1 MRFSIRA
8 FELRLL
14 IPTMIALLAGGAAI
28 AQHPIG
34 QGESRFSDD
43 SLFVRFIHGAA
54 AADLATAHADSNAVV
69 IRTYNSIRVQLLQV
83 PKGSAQAAV
92 ERYRRNPNV
101 EFADLN
107 YRRPL
112 YRPTTTEGTEPGL
125 GIANNF
131 DEQYGLHN
139 TGQQF
144 GATVDPLF
152 GTLIAPAYQASA
164 GADINAP
171 EAWNITFGNS
181 AIGIA
186 ILDSG
191 VACDHLDLA
200 GKCLEQV
207 NFVDEHGST
216 LEDVLAHGTH
226 VAGIAAATTHNG
238 IGIAG
243 VGRDSSIG
251 SLKTCW
257 EDMSLALFGIIIGQC
272 DDDDVIDAITYAASS
287 TDYDYRV
294 INMSFAGPEF
304 SSTLEAAIDFAWS
317 NGLVMVAGSG
327 NDYSQQVMYPAGYT
341 NVIGVG
347 ATDYHDNLSA
357 FSTFGQWVSVLAP
370 GSFILSTVP
379 GGQCGQPAGESSD
392 CYDYKSG
399 TSMATPHVAG
409 LAALLWAHNPGSSN
423 AQIRNSIEIGA
434 DSNGALGQNFLA
446 WSQHG
451 RINMAA
457 ALGNNLEPTTHHVQS
472 IVLATASAG
481 RGNKRGQAT
490 VSIVDDLGSPVAG
503 ATVSGTFTGAF
514 AETQAGV
521 TGANGSVVLTTGATA
536 KGGISFGFCVD
547 SVVHGVTTYNSSE
560 NTPTC
565 TSL

>member
-1 MRFSIRA
+1 MRFSIPA
-8 FELRLL
+8 FELRFL
-14 IPTMIALLAGGAAI
+14 ILIMIALLASGAAI
-28 AQHPIG
+28 AQHAVA

-43 SLFVRFIHGAA
+43 SLFVRFNHGAA
-54 AADLATAHADSNAVV
+54 AAEVATAHAESKAVV
-69 IRTYNSIRVQLLQV
+69 IKTSASIGVQLLQV

-107 YRRPL
+107 YRRQL

-144 GATVDPLF
+144 GATVDPMF
-152 GTLIAPAYQASA
+152 GTLIVPAYQASA

-171 EAWNITFGNS
+171 EAWNITNGSS

-191 VACDHLDLA
+191 VACDHLDLD

-226 VAGIAAATTHNG
+226 VAGIAAATTHNS

-257 EDMSLALFGIIIGQC
+257 EDMSLVLYGIIIGQC
-272 DDDDVIDAITYAASS
+272 DDDDIIDALMYAANSGR
-287 TDYDYRV
+287 YHV

-304 SSTLEAAIDFAWS
+304 SSTLEAAMNFAWS
-317 NGLVMVAGSG
+317 SGLVLVAGSG
-327 NDYSQQVMYPAGYT
+327 NDYSQKVMYPAGYA

-357 FSTFGQWVSVLAP
+357 FSSFGPWVSVLAP
-370 GSFILSTVP
+370 GSTILSTVP
-379 GGQCGQPAGESSD
+379 GAPCGQPAGEPSD

-423 AQIRNSIEIGA
+423 AQIRSSIESGA
-434 DSNGALGQNFLA
+434 DSNGALDQNLLA

-451 RINMAA
+451 RINMVT
-457 ALGNNLEPTTHHVQS
+457 ALGNNSDPTTHHVQS

-481 RGNKRGQAT
+481 RGSKRGQAT

-514 AETQAGV
+514 TETQAGV
-521 TGANGSVVLTTGATA
+521 TGANGSVVLTTDATA
-536 KGGISFGFCVD
+536 KGGISFGMCVD
-547 SVVHGVTTYNSSE
+547 SVVHGVTTYNSSG
-560 NTPTC
+560 NTITC

>member
-1 MRFSIRA
+1 
-8 FELRLL
+8 
-14 IPTMIALLAGGAAI
+14 MIALLASSAAI
-28 AQHPIG
+28 AQHAAAR
-34 QGESRFSDD
+34 GESRFSDD
-43 SLFVRFIHGAA
+43 TLFVRFIHGAA
-54 AADLATAHADSNAVV
+54 AAEVATAHAESKAVV
-69 IRTYNSIRVQLLQV
+69 IKTSDSIGVQLLQV
-83 PKGSAQAAV
+83 PKGSAQAAL

-107 YRRPL
+107 YRRQL

-144 GATVDPLF
+144 GAAIDPLF
-152 GTLIAPAYQASA
+152 GTLIVPAYQASA

-171 EAWNITFGNS
+171 EAWNITNGSS

-191 VACDHLDLA
+191 VACDHLDLD

-238 IGIAG
+238 LGIAG
-243 VGRDSSIG
+243 VGRNSSIG

-257 EDMSLALFGIIIGQC
+257 EDTSLLYYYGIIIGQC
-272 DDDDVIDAITYAASS
+272 DDNDVIDALMYAANSGK
-287 TDYDYRV
+287 YHV

-304 SSTLEAAIDFAWS
+304 SSTLEAAMDFAWNS
-317 NGLVMVAGSG
+317 GLVLVAGSG
-327 NDYSQQVMYPAGYT
+327 NNYSQQVMYPAGYA
-341 NVIGVG
+341 NVIAVG

-357 FSTFGQWVSVLAP
+357 FSSFGPSWVSVLAP
-370 GSFILSTVP
+370 GSTILSTVP
-379 GGQCGQPAGESSD
+379 GAPCGQPAEEQSD

-409 LAALLWAHNPGSSN
+409 LAALLWAHNPGSDN
-423 AQIRNSIEIGA
+423 VQIRRSIEDGA
-434 DSNGALGQNFLA
+434 DSNGALDQNFLA
-446 WSQHG
+446 WSQYG
-451 RINMAA
+451 RINMFT
-457 ALGNNLEPTTHHVQS
+457 ALGNNSDPTTHHVQS
-472 IVLATASAG
+472 IALATASAG
-481 RGNKRGQAT
+481 RGNKRGQAS

-503 ATVSGTFTGAF
+503 ATVFGTFTGAF
-514 AETQAGV
+514 TETQTGV
-521 TGANGSVVLTTGATA
+521 TGANGSVVLTTDATA
-536 KGGISFGFCVD
+536 KGGISFGICVD
-547 SVVHGVTTYNSSE
+547 SVVHDVTTYNSSR
-560 NTPTC
+560 NTITC

>member
-1 MRFSIRA
+1 MRFSILASKVR
-8 FELRLL
+8 FVPL
-14 IPTMIALLAGGAAI
+14 ITIALLAGGVAI
-28 AQHPIG
+28 AQQPTA
-34 QGESRFSDD
+34 QSQSRFSD
-43 SLFVRFIHGAA
+43 STVLVRFIKGAA
-54 AADLATAHADSNAVV
+54 ATEVASAHAASSASV
-69 IRTYNSIRVQLLQV
+69 IRTFDPIRVQLLEV

-101 EFADLN
+101 EIADLN
-107 YRRPL
+107 YRRQL
-112 YRPTTTEGTEPGL
+112 YRPTTIEGAEPGL
-125 GIANNF
+125 GIANSF

-152 GTLIAPAYQASA
+152 GTLIAPAYQATV

-171 EAWNITFGNS
+171 EAWSISKGS
-181 AIGIA
+181 SGVSIA
-186 ILDSG
+186 VLDSG

-216 LEDVLAHGTH
+216 LEDLLAHGTH
-226 VAGIAAATTHNG
+226 VAGIAAATTDNS

-257 EDMSLALFGIIIGQC
+257 EDTTFALFGIIIGQC
-272 DDDDVIDAITYAASS
+272 DDDDIIDALMHAATS
-287 TDYDYRV
+287 TSVNYQV

-304 SSTLEAAIDFAWS
+304 STTLEAAINFAWS
-317 NGLVMVAGSG
+317 SGLVLVAGSG
-327 NDYSQQVMYPAGYT
+327 NEYSQQEMYPAGYA

-347 ATDYHDNLSA
+347 ASDYHDNLSA
-357 FSTFGQWVSVLAP
+357 FSSFGSWVSVLAP

-379 GGQCGQPAGESSD
+379 GGLCGQPAGDPSD

-409 LAALLWAHNPGSSN
+409 LAALLWAHNPGADN
-423 AQIRNSIEIGA
+423 AQIRNSIENGA
-434 DSNGALGQNFLA
+434 DSTGALGQNFLA

-457 ALGNNLEPTTHHVQS
+457 ALGTNSVPTTHHVQS
-472 IVLATASAG
+472 IVLATANVG

-503 ATVSGTFTGAF
+503 ATVSGAFTGAF

-521 TGANGSVVLTTGATA
+521 TGSNGSAVLTTAATA

-547 SVVHGVTTYNSSE
+547 SVVHAVTAYDDSANALTCSS
-560 NTPTC
+560 
-565 TSL
+565 L

>member
-1 MRFSIRA
+1 MRFSILASKVR
-8 FELRLL
+8 FVPL
-14 IPTMIALLAGGAAI
+14 ITISLLAGGVAI
-28 AQHPIG
+28 AQ
-34 QGESRFSDD
+34 QSTAQSQSQFSD
-43 SLFVRFIHGAA
+43 STVLVRFIKGAA
-54 AADLATAHADSNAVV
+54 AAEVASAHAASSASV
-69 IRTYNSIRVQLLQV
+69 IRTFDPIRVQLLKV

-101 EFADLN
+101 EIADLN
-107 YRRPL
+107 YRRQL
-112 YRPTTTEGTEPGL
+112 YRPTTIEGAEPGL

-152 GTLIAPAYQASA
+152 GTLIAPAYQATV

-171 EAWNITFGNS
+171 EAWSISTGS
-181 AIGIA
+181 SGVGIA
-186 ILDSG
+186 VLDSG

-216 LEDVLAHGTH
+216 LEDLLAHGTH
-226 VAGIAAATTHNG
+226 VAGIAAAAADNS

-257 EDMSLALFGIIIGQC
+257 EDTTYALFGIIIGQC
-272 DDDDVIDAITYAASS
+272 DDDDVIDALTHAATSGN
-287 TDYDYRV
+287 YQV

-304 SSTLEAAIDFAWS
+304 STTLEAAINFAWS
-317 NGLVMVAGSG
+317 SGLVLVAGSG
-327 NDYSQQVMYPAGYT
+327 NNYSQQVMYPAGYA

-347 ATDYHDNLSA
+347 ASDYHDNLSA
-357 FSTFGQWVSVLAP
+357 FSSFGSWVSVLAP

-379 GGQCGQPAGESSD
+379 GDQCGQPAGDPSD

-409 LAALLWAHNPGSSN
+409 LAALLWAHNPGADN
-423 AQIRNSIEIGA
+423 AQIRNSIETGA
-434 DSNGALGQNFLA
+434 DANGALGQNFLA

-457 ALGNNLEPTTHHVQS
+457 ALGTNSEPTTHHVQS
-472 IVLATASAG
+472 IVLATDNVG

-503 ATVSGTFTGAF
+503 ATVSGTFAGAF
-514 AETQAGV
+514 AETQARV
-521 TGANGSVVLTTGATA
+521 TGSNGSAVLTTSATT
-536 KGGISFGFCVD
+536 KGGTSFGFCVD
-547 SVVHGVTTYNSSE
+547 SIVHTVTTYDASANALTCSS
-560 NTPTC
+560 
-565 TSL
+565 L